1 MKLLNYT
8 TKYFAAIL
16 LFALL
21 IFTVIFYFQMLDEI
35 YDSLDDG
42 LENQKILVINRAKKD
57 PTILHKTSF
66 EDGYYTIHPTT
77 YSEIRNVKDSYR
89 DTLMYMLNEKD
100 YEPVRLLETAFRQG
114 DNYYKLKVITSMV
127 EEDDLIEDLLYSI
140 LWLYIGLVVGVLLLN
155 NWVLKRLWRPFY
167 SLLNKLKNF
176 NIEKQQSIDFE
187 KTNIEEFQL
196 LNLQVEKLLQKSIDS
211 FKAQKQ
217 FIENASHE
225 LQTPLAI
232 SINKL
237 ELLAEKE
244 ELFPKN
250 IALLAS
256 VLENLERMTR
266 LNQALLLL
274 SKIDN
279 KQFVEE
285 ENLNIP
291 EIINQIVYEFSD
303 LAKHRNIEISISS
316 QDAIQKF
323 MNKDLAVILFTN
335 LIKNAIVHA
344 SLNSIIKIKIH
355 EQKVSIENESETG
368 KLDHQKLFSR
378 FYKVNARKNSTGLG
392 LSIAK
397 AIADKYRLALTYTYD
412 RYHLFI
418 VDFTKNSQAT

>member
-16 LFALL
+16 LFALSV
-21 IFTVIFYFQMLDEI
+21 FTVIFYFQMLDEI

-42 LENQKILVINRAKKD
+42 LENQKILVINKAKKD
-57 PTILHKTSF
+57 PSILEKHNF
-66 EDGYYTIHPTT
+66 EDGYYTIHQVNYLDIKENQDT
-77 YSEIRNVKDSYR
+77 YR
-89 DTLMYMLNEKD
+89 DTLMYMLNEED
-100 YEPVRLLETAFRQG
+100 YEPVRLLETAFVQDG
-114 DNYYKLKVITSMV
+114 NYYKLKVITSMV

-140 LWLYIGLVVGVLLLN
+140 LWLYIGLIIGILLLN
-155 NWVLKRLWRPFY
+155 NWILKRLWKPFY

-176 NIEKQQSIDFE
+176 SIEKEQTIEFD
-187 KTNIEEFQL
+187 KTKIEEFQL
-196 LNLQVEKLLQKSIDS
+196 LNNQVEKLLQKSIDS

-225 LQTPLAI
+225 LQTPIAI

-244 ELFPKN
+244 ELSPKN

-285 ENLNIP
+285 ENLNIA
-291 EIINQIVYEFSD
+291 EVITQISNDFSD
-303 LAKHRNIEISISS
+303 LAQHRNLEL
-316 QDAIQKF
+316 QLNIQEGIKKY
-323 MNKDLAVILFTN
+323 MNRDLAIILFTN
-335 LIKNAIVHA
+335 LIKNAVVHA
-344 SLNSIIKIKIH
+344 SLNSVIKIKIH
-355 EQKVSIENESETG
+355 DQKVSIENESETE
-368 KLDHQKLFSR
+368 KLDDQQLFSR
-378 FYKVNARKNSTGLG
+378 FYKVNTNKNSTGLG
-392 LSIAK
+392 LAIAK
-397 AIADKYRLALTYTYD
+397 AIADKYSF
-412 RYHLFI
+412 HLNYAYQNKHVFT
-418 VDFTKNSQAT
+418 VDFNKVY